1 MRMTLHSDYALRLL
15 TYLGLAR
22 GRLVTAD
29 EVAKAFGLSK
39 NHLMKVILGLVHHGH
54 VESVRG
60 RGGGI
65 RLARVP
71 EEIGIGAVI
80 RDTEDNFA
88 LVECLGPN
96 NLCVITGA
104 CRLEHILRDALVAY
118 LAVLDRYTLADLVRE
133 PELARLLQIKP
144 AGPPAVS
151 PASAGFSA
159 TGR

>member
-15 TYLGLAR
+15 IHLGLAH

-60 RGGGI
+60 RSGGV
-65 RLARVP
+65 RLARPP

-96 NLCVITGA
+96 NACVITGA
-104 CRLEHILRDALVAY
+104 CKLEHILRDALGAY

-133 PELARLLQIKP
+133 PALARLLRIEQAVAAP
-144 AGPPAVS
+144 A
-151 PASAGFSA
+151 
-159 TGR
+159 